1 MHHFCSTSCSPTE
14 SSYGKC
20 HNNGTVIEGT
30 DILER
35 LNVTRSVGENI
46 AVLLCFIFIFRILT
60 YLSLR
65 YLHKPK

>member
-1 MHHFCSTSCSPTE
+1 MHHFCSSSCSATE

-20 HNNGTVIEGT
+20 YNNGTVIEGT

-35 LNVTRSVGENI
+35 LNVTRSLGENI